1 MRYRFLLLLAMLL
14 SVVARAET
22 AAAGGKALF
31 AACVACHGAAATGN
45 AALQAPALAGQ
56 DAAYLERQLRN
67 FRAGVRGGD
76 GAEVSAVQMR
86 GMAMAIATD
95 SDVAELA
102 AWMASLPRPALSAAV
117 AGDLREGNNLW
128 QGKCAACHG
137 VTGEGYPALNAPRL
151 TGLDSAYLRR
161 QFLAF
166 REGRRGAHPADR
178 YGRQMAMM
186 AKTIDT
192 GAELD
197 AVLSWLRAQPPGA
210 Q

>member
-1 MRYRFLLLLAMLL
+1 MRHRFLLLLAMLL
-14 SVVARAET
+14 AVVARVEGAT
-22 AAAGGKALF
+22 AGGKALF
-31 AACVACHGAAATGN
+31 AACAACHGAEGAGN

-56 DAAYLERQLRN
+56 DAAYLERQLHN

-76 GAEVSAVQMR
+76 GADASAVQMR

-95 SDVAELA
+95 GDVAALA
-102 AWMASLPRPALSAAV
+102 AWMASLPRPVVSAV
-117 AGDLREGNNLW
+117 VEGDPRAGNNLW

-137 VTGEGYPALNAPRL
+137 VAGEGYPALNAPRL

-166 REGRRGAHPADR
+166 REGRRSAHPADR

-186 AKTIDT
+186 AKTIDA

-197 AVLSWLRAQPPGA
+197 AVLSWLRAQPPA
-210 Q
+210 VQ

>member
-31 AACVACHGAAATGN
+31 AACVACHGPAATGN

-76 GAEVSAVQMR
+76 GAEASAVQMR

-95 SDVAELA
+95 GDVAELA
-102 AWMASLPRPALSAAV
+102 AWLASLPRPALSAAV

-137 VTGEGYPALNAPRL
+137 VAGEGYPALNAPR
-151 TGLDSAYLRR
+151 AAIIR
-161 QFLAF
+161 
-166 REGRRGAHPADR
+166 
-178 YGRQMAMM
+178 
-186 AKTIDT
+186 T
-192 GAELD
+192 GA
-197 AVLSWLRAQPPGA
+197 AGSGGRPRGPP
-210 Q
+210 